1 MKDALI
7 PQEAAPDDLSVRLL
21 DAPEA
26 ARFAPLT
33 FPALRG
39 RLGAGEPDRN
49 LLAVGAALPGEPVG
63 LALAEIAP
71 GGASVQLLSLFVAA
85 PYRRRGLGTALLAEL
100 EATLAQRGCIR
111 MSAAYRDALP
121 GLTALEGVL
130 RKRCWTPPQPDL
142 HLFTFDRRL
151 LGASWIQQGTLPGD
165 FILFAWNEL
174 TPQERAELKA
184 RQGTDGWHE
193 ESLSPYTE
201 EERID

>member
-63 LALAEIAP
+63 LALAEIA
-71 GGASVQLLSLFVAA
+71 S
-85 PYRRRGLGTALLAEL
+85 
-100 EATLAQRGCIR
+100 
-111 MSAAYRDALP
+111 
-121 GLTALEGVL
+121 
-130 RKRCWTPPQPDL
+130 
-142 HLFTFDRRL
+142 
-151 LGASWIQQGTLPGD
+151 
-165 FILFAWNEL
+165 
-174 TPQERAELKA
+174 
-184 RQGTDGWHE
+184 
-193 ESLSPYTE
+193 
-201 EERID
+201 